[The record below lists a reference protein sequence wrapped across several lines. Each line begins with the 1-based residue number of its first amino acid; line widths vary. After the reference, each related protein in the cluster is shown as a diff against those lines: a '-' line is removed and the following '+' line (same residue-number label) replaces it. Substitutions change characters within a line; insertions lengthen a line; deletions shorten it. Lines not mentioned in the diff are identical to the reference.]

1 MQLAGRQNPSMT
13 MIGQQTGSSGLRI
26 SSVSTLQNS
35 SKKKLTPN
43 VSLPSSISI
52 SRVEPDDIR
61 QRLPA
66 GTSMMTS
73 SPSHSQPSTR
83 GGIRPMPKL
92 KRGSRGGIGVTTQN
106 SATFAWHQQ
115 LMANPLRQQQ
125 IRALH
130 PTQGIANVNGML
142 KRGVEGVWKR
152 GALSSRGGPNVKKR
166 MPGGLSGG
174 IPALGKPARLCRVC
188 CQSNVAN
195 FKLSER
201 PDIVRALDF
210 IIGLEIGIV

>member
-1 MQLAGRQNPSMT
+1 MLLQNQRRQQAMQLQQQQLQRQRMQLAGRQNPSMT
-13 MIGQQTGSSGLRI
+13 MIGHPTGSSGLRI

-52 SRVEPDDIR
+52 SRVEPEDIR

-92 KRGSRGGIGVTTQN
+92 KRGSRGGTGVTTQN
-106 SATFAWHQQ
+106 SATLAWHQQ

-125 IRALH
+125 LRALH
-130 PTQGIANVNGML
+130 PTRGIANVNGML
-142 KRGVEGVWKR
+142 RNIVPGVKR
-152 GALSSRGGPNVKKR
+152 GALSSREGPMSKR
-166 MPGGLSGG
+166 E
-174 IPALGKPARLCRVC
+174 CRVD
-188 CQSNVAN
+188 S
-195 FKLSER
+195 
-201 PDIVRALDF
+201 LDVF
-210 IIGLEIGIV
+210 QH